1 MASGHG
7 PYSRELKAEAVRRS
21 RSGEVTLAELS
32 RELGVPEPTLR
43 RWRREAMHDE
53 REPPSVEP
61 SGSPGRRGTTPP
73 SSEED
78 QLMRTL
84 ARLTADAIDLAVA
97 VVTVPAGWVS
107 SGLRC
112 YAGRGEARSSAGSG
126 GAASAGPGPGAR
138 ASRPQS

>member
-21 RSGEVTLAELS
+21 RSGQVTLAELS

-43 RWRREAMHDE
+43 RWRREAMRDE
-53 REPPSVEP
+53 DAPPSDGP
-61 SGSPGRRGTTPP
+61 SGSPGRGATTPS

-112 YAGRGEARSSAGSG
+112 YAGRGDARSSAGSG
-126 GAASAGPGPGAR
+126 DAGSEGPGPGAR
-138 ASRPQS
+138 TSRPQS

>member
-43 RWRREAMHDE
+43 RWRRDAMHGE
-53 REPPSVEP
+53 HEPPTVEP
-61 SGSPGRRGTTPP
+61 SGSPGRGGTTPP

-78 QLMRTL
+78 ELIRTL
-84 ARLTADAIDLAVA
+84 VRLTADAIDLAVA

-112 YAGRGEARSSAGSG
+112 YADRGEVRSSAGPG
-126 GAASAGPGPGAR
+126 DAGSEGTGPGAR